1 MKNTDHQEIQFN
13 EHPSIDGTEVVYE
26 NGHTYVL
33 QNAEDHREELRSQKA
48 EIDKLH
54 KALADALECME
65 DADMQLAE
73 RTIRRAL
80 GEKVWTILK

>member
-13 EHPSIDGTEVVYE
+13 EHSDY
-26 NGHTYVL
+26 L
-33 QNAEDHREELRSQKA
+33 QNK
-48 EIDKLH
+48 EIDKLRN
-54 KALADALECME
+54 ALSAALEYME

-80 GEKVWTILK
+80 GEKVW

>member
-13 EHPSIDGTEVVYE
+13 EHADYSEMTTVVYK
-26 NGHTYVL
+26 NGHTYDL
-33 QNAEDHREELRSQKA
+33 ENSEDYRVELREQKQQ
-48 EIDKLH
+48 IDKLH
-54 KALADALECME
+54 KALTDALECME

-80 GEKVWTILK
+80 GEKV